1 MSTAPKEYQAPD
13 PNAKMSKNKKKKL
26 KKKAKRHAELL
37 EKQIQQLEELEELP
51 NDALNQEE
59 AGDLETEVDGDG
71 NGDKDAETEEGSDGE
86 SEGQSVGQTETAK
99 VAESVRLP
107 FHHYNPVPESTGL
120 LLLEQPTTS
129 KTGSK
134 SASLV
139 DANTEPQDSV
149 GEVIPLLNGDKK
161 VKPKSSKYQIILEF
175 QFPDKV
181 FIGWLV

>member
-26 KKKAKRHAELL
+26 KKKAKRQAELL
-37 EKQIQQLEELEELP
+37 EKQIQQLGELEELP
-51 NDALNQEE
+51 NDSPNQEE

-71 NGDKDAETEEGSDGE
+71 DKDAEAEEVGKEGE
-86 SEGQSVGQTETAK
+86 SEGQSVGETEAEK
-99 VAESVRLP
+99 VPAPMRLP
-107 FHHYNPVPESTGL
+107 FRHYSPVPEASINLPG
-120 LLLEQPTTS
+120 LEQPTTS

-139 DANTEPQDSV
+139 EANTEPQDCV

-161 VKPKSSKYQIILEF
+161 IKPKSSKYQY
-175 QFPDKV
+175 
-181 FIGWLV
+181 